1 MATTSSSPSTQ
12 SSFRVRASS
21 SLTLILLI
29 IFFLSIFNISITT
42 SYQIVPAFQNSPSI
56 KITYSDHC
64 NSIVPE
70 SKSNNIDLSSSEFL
84 QLQNGYYTGGDKF
97 LSQNLQSS
105 FNSPKSLVFR
115 TRDLYSTDTEGILK
129 VEATLIF
136 FGSRRYPT
144 ALNTTVYGGGRGGI
158 GGGAYPHGKFRYRG
172 GPRYRLGRNRLS
184 FGLQGFYS
192 QSTGKLCMVG
202 SATTYSKEGNML
214 ELSGVFKLNYPNN
227 STIMTSLI
235 TGTLESVVNTFDS
248 VNYFE
253 PIFVLAFSQRNYNY
267 TLNLKEYGNGFE
279 NVVNGEELVSSL
291 GFDSVGGIC
300 SALIRSSNGFDLEY
314 ENGCVD
320 AGNCNVLGRSM
331 DFMPDSMSFSG
342 IQCSPDK
349 KRLRLLI
356 GFKNGTYF
364 GYHDALIPS
373 TTLVGEGV
381 WDGEKNQLHVIAC
394 RILNFTDSLASASV
408 GNCSIW
414 LSLRFPAALSV
425 RSRSTVVGKI
435 WSNKT
440 VNELDYFGRIL
451 FQSSASRMLRVQGL
465 KYEYTTVNG
474 TAINSCMEKK
484 SLKDKGKKYPDGYSY
499 DMKFDMS
506 VKDSKGKVA
515 WGYSVPLSVGDEF
528 YNSLPYFHRLGF
540 VYQGSGIFNAN
551 RSQSRLLNISYAIS
565 FTPPLGFSLAGRL
578 SSNNMPLN
586 RNKPYDIAAEGIYDT
601 KTGSLCMM
609 GCRRLWLNHQN
620 STISDS
626 LDCNISISIQ
636 FPPLNSN
643 NGETVKGSIQST
655 RPNTDSLH
663 FERLELSSRAI
674 YSTQA
679 KESIWRMD
687 LEITMVLISNTL
699 ACVFVG
705 LQLYY
710 VKKHPD
716 VISSISIVM
725 LVILTL
731 GHMIPLVLNFEALF
745 FSSRYRQH
753 VLIGSG
759 GWLEVNEVIV
769 RVVTMVAFLLQ
780 FRLLQL
786 TWSTR
791 MSNEGQ
797 KGLWNAEKNSLCVS
811 VPLFVIGALIALMI
825 HWFKNQYGRAP
836 QLHGH
841 TLVSYQS
848 HSILRDMRSYAG
860 LVRDNFLL
868 PQILLNIFS
877 NSKDMA
883 LSPLFYFGT
892 SIVRSLPHAYDLY
905 RLHSYASVN
914 PEFEIYAKH
923 TGDFFSTAWD
933 VIIICVS
940 LLFAGLI
947 YFQQRFGGRCILP
960 QRFKQQSVYEM
971 VPIDSSEGL

>member
-1 MATTSSSPSTQ
+1 MATTSSPSTK
-12 SSFRVRASS
+12 SGFRVRASS
-21 SLTLILLI
+21 LTPSLI
-29 IFFLSIFNISITT
+29 IINFLFIFNVSITT
-42 SYQIVPAFQNSPSI
+42 SYQIDPTFQNPTPSV

-64 NSIVPE
+64 NSVVPV
-70 SKSNNIDLSSSEFL
+70 SKSNNINLSPSEFL
-84 QLQNGYYTGGDKF
+84 QLQNGYYNGGDKF

-105 FNSPKSLVFR
+105 FNSPKS
-115 TRDLYSTDTEGILK
+115 
-129 VEATLIF
+129 
-136 FGSRRYPT
+136 YPT
-144 ALNTTVYGGGRGGI
+144 ALNRTTYGGGGGG
-158 GGGAYPHGKFRYRG
+158 GGGAYRHGKFRYRG

-184 FGLQGFYS
+184 FSLQGFYS

-202 SATTYSKEGNML
+202 SANTYSREGNML
-214 ELSGVFKLNYPNN
+214 ELS

-235 TGTLESVVNTFDS
+235 SGTLESVGNTDDR

-253 PIFVLAFSQRNYNY
+253 PTSILAFSQRNYNY
-267 TLNLKEYGNGFE
+267 TLSLKEYENGFE
-279 NVVNGEELVSSL
+279 NPSNDEELLSSL

-300 SALIRSSNGFDLEY
+300 SALIRSSNGFELEY
-314 ENGCVD
+314 ENSCVD
-320 AGNCNVLGRSM
+320 AGNCNVLGRSV
-331 DFMPDSMSFSG
+331 DFLPDSMFFSG

-349 KRLRLLI
+349 KRLR
-356 GFKNGTYF
+356 N
-364 GYHDALIPS
+364 
-373 TTLVGEGV
+373 E
-381 WDGEKNQLHVIAC
+381 EKNQLHVIAC
-394 RILNFTDSLASASV
+394 RILNFTDSLANASV
-408 GNCSIW
+408 GNCSMR
-414 LSLRFPAALSV
+414 LSLRFSAALSV
-425 RSRSTVVGKI
+425 RSRSTVVGEI

-440 VNELDYFGRIL
+440 VNDSDYFDRVL

-465 KYEYTTVNG
+465 RYKYNGNG

-484 SLKDKGKKYPDGYSY
+484 SLKNMGKKYPDGYSY
-499 DMKFDMS
+499 DMRFDMS

-528 YNSLPYFHRLGF
+528 YNTLPYFHRLGF
-540 VYQGSGIFNAN
+540 VYQGPGILNAN
-551 RSQSRLLNISYAIS
+551 HSQSRLLNISYVIS
-565 FTPPLGFSLAGRL
+565 FTPPTGFSFAGRL
-578 SSNNMPLN
+578 SSNNMTLN
-586 RNKPYDIAAEGIYDT
+586 QNKPYDIAAEGIYDT

-620 STISDS
+620 SIISDS
-626 LDCNISISIQ
+626 MDCNISISIQ

-643 NGETVKGSIQST
+643 SGETVKGSIQST

-674 YSTQA
+674 
-679 KESIWRMD
+679 MD

-745 FSSRYRQH
+745 FTSHYRQH

-797 KGLWNAEKNSLCVS
+797 KGLWNAEKNSLCVT
-811 VPLFVIGALIALMI
+811 VPMFIIGALIALMI
-825 HWFKNQYGRAP
+825 HWFKSHYSRAP

-841 TLVSYQS
+841 ILLSDQS

-905 RLHSYASVN
+905 RLHSYANVD

-923 TGDFFSTAWD
+923 TGDFFPTAWD

>member
-1 MATTSSSPSTQ
+1 MATTSSPSTK

-21 SLTLILLI
+21 LTLILI
-29 IFFLSIFNISITT
+29 IIILLFILNISITT
-42 SYQIVPAFQNSPSI
+42 SYQIDPTFQNSSPSI
-56 KITYSDHC
+56 KIIYSDHC

-70 SKSNNIDLSSSEFL
+70 SKSNNINLSPSEFL
-84 QLQNGYYTGGDKF
+84 QLQNGYYNGGDKF

-115 TRDLYSTDTEGILK
+115 TRNLYSTDTEGIQK

-136 FGSRRYPT
+136 FGSARYPT
-144 ALNTTVYGGGRGGI
+144 ALNRTTYG
-158 GGGAYPHGKFRYRG
+158 GGGAYRHGKFRYRG

-184 FGLQGFYS
+184 FTLQGFYS

-202 SATTYSKEGNML
+202 SASTYSKEGNML

-235 TGTLESVVNTFDS
+235 TGTLESVGNTDDS

-253 PIFVLAFSQRNYNY
+253 PISILAFSLRNYNY
-267 TLNLKEYGNGFE
+267 TLSLKEYENGFE
-279 NVVNGEELVSSL
+279 NVRNDEELLSSL

-300 SALIRSSNGFDLEY
+300 SALIRSSNGFELEY

-320 AGNCNVLGRSM
+320 AGNCNVLGRSI
-331 DFMPDSMSFSG
+331 DFLPDSMSFSG

-349 KRLRLLI
+349 KRLRLLV

-381 WDGEKNQLHVIAC
+381 WDEEKNQLHVIAC

-408 GNCSIW
+408 GNCSIR

-425 RSRSTVVGKI
+425 RSRSTVVGEI

-440 VNELDYFGRIL
+440 VNESGYFDKVL
-451 FQSSASRMLRVQGL
+451 FQSSASGMLRVQGL
-465 KYEYTTVNG
+465 RYAYTGNG
-474 TAINSCMEKK
+474 TVINSCMEKK
-484 SLKDKGKKYPDGYSY
+484 SLKNMGKKYPDGYSY
-499 DMKFDMS
+499 DMRFDMS

-540 VYQGSGIFNAN
+540 VYQGPGILHAN
-551 RSQSRLLNISYAIS
+551 HSRSRLLNISYVIS
-565 FTPPLGFSLAGRL
+565 FRPPPGFSLAGRL
-578 SSNNMPLN
+578 SSNNLPIN
-586 RNKPYDIAAEGIYDT
+586 QNKPYDISAEGIYDS

-626 LDCNISISIQ
+626 MDCNISISIQ

-655 RPNTDSLH
+655 RPKTDSLR
-663 FERLELSSRAI
+663 FESLELSSRAM

-745 FSSRYRQH
+745 FTSRYRQH

-811 VPLFVIGALIALMI
+811 LPLFIIGALIALMI
-825 HWFKNQYGRAP
+825 HWFKNHYSRAP

-841 TLVSYQS
+841 ILVSYQS

-905 RLHSYASVN
+905 RLRSYANVN

-960 QRFKQQSVYEM
+960 QRFQQQSVYEM

>member
-1 MATTSSSPSTQ
+1 MATTSSPSTRP
-12 SSFRVRASS
+12 SFRVRASS
-21 SLTLILLI
+21 LTLILI
-29 IFFLSIFNISITT
+29 IVILLFILNISITA
-42 SYQIVPAFQNSPSI
+42 SYQIDPTFQNSSPSI

-70 SKSNNIDLSSSEFL
+70 SKSNNINLSPSEFL
-84 QLQNGYYTGGDKF
+84 QLQNGYYNGGDKF

-115 TRDLYSTDTEGILK
+115 TRNLYTTDTEGIQK

-136 FGSRRYPT
+136 FGSARYPT
-144 ALNTTVYGGGRGGI
+144 ALNRTTYGG
-158 GGGAYPHGKFRYRG
+158 GGGAYRHGKFRYRG

-184 FGLQGFYS
+184 FSLQGFYS

-202 SATTYSKEGNML
+202 SASTYSKEGNML
-214 ELSGVFKLNYPNN
+214 QLSGVFKLNYPNN

-235 TGTLESVVNTFDS
+235 TGTLESVGNTDDN

-253 PIFVLAFSQRNYNY
+253 PISILAFSQRNYNY
-267 TLNLKEYGNGFE
+267 TLSLKEYENGIE
-279 NVVNGEELVSSL
+279 NVHNDEELLSSL

-300 SALIRSSNGFDLEY
+300 SALIRSSNGFELEY

-320 AGNCNVLGRSM
+320 AGNCNILGRSI
-331 DFMPDSMSFSG
+331 DFLPDSMSFSG

-349 KRLRLLI
+349 KRLRLLV

-381 WDGEKNQLHVIAC
+381 WDEEKNQLHVIAC

-408 GNCSIW
+408 GNCSIR

-425 RSRSTVVGKI
+425 RSRSTVVGEI

-440 VNELDYFGRIL
+440 VNESGYFDKVL
-451 FQSSASRMLRVQGL
+451 FQSSASGMLRVQGL
-465 KYEYTTVNG
+465 RYAYTGNG

-484 SLKDKGKKYPDGYSY
+484 SLKNMGKKYPDGYSY
-499 DMKFDMS
+499 DMRFDMS

-540 VYQGSGIFNAN
+540 VYQGPGILHAN
-551 RSQSRLLNISYAIS
+551 HSRIRLLNISYVIS
-565 FTPPLGFSLAGRL
+565 FRPPPGFSLAGRL
-578 SSNNMPLN
+578 SSKNMPIN
-586 RNKPYDIAAEGIYDT
+586 QNKPYDISAEGIYDT

-626 LDCNISISIQ
+626 MDCNISISIQ

-655 RPNTDSLH
+655 RPKTDSLH
-663 FERLELSSRAI
+663 FESLELSSRAM

-745 FSSRYRQH
+745 FTSRYRQH

-797 KGLWNAEKNSLCVS
+797 EGLWNAEKNSLCVS
-811 VPLFVIGALIALMI
+811 LPLFIIGVLIALMI
-825 HWFKNQYGRAP
+825 HWFKNHYSRAP

-841 TLVSYQS
+841 ILVSRQS

-905 RLHSYASVN
+905 RLRSYANVN